1 MFQFDLSLLEPL
13 VTGIQTVSVNF
24 LFAYNPWEC
33 DCDNLFEMKVGARFP
48 DLALLSFK
56 RKKLQENASI
66 FFPPTFQNFVLE
78 NRLLLRDADFLACG
92 KDGVSFKIEIVP

>member
-33 DCDNLFEMKVGARFP
+33 DCDNLFEMKVGAGFP
-48 DLALLSFK
+48 YLALL
-56 RKKLQENASI
+56 I
-66 FFPPTFQNFVLE
+66 FQ
-78 NRLLLRDADFLACG
+78 A
-92 KDGVSFKIEIVP
+92 